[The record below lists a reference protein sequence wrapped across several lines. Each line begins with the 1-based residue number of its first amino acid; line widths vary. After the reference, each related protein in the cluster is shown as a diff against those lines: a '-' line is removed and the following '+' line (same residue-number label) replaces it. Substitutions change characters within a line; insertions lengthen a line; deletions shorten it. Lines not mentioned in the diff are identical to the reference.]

1 MGMFFSKNEPPP
13 PSLTM
18 GNEPDKPRP
27 PSPTFDEPWRKI
39 PWGDKDR
46 DLQVVKD
53 YQPHNDEVQ
62 QLRILLYGPSG
73 SGKSSFINSVDSVSQ
88 GRITGRA
95 LVDAITHDSFTQ
107 KYKSYKIQ
115 KGGPGTFYPFA
126 FTDIMGLDRETNKG
140 ANVEDIKL
148 AMMGHIKDGYTFNPL
163 SKITEDD
170 NYYNRDPTLKDQV
183 HVLVYVISA
192 DTSNIL
198 SDEHVVKMREVR
210 LAARDMGI
218 PQVAIL
224 TKIDRACPEVKKD
237 IKNVY
242 KSKYLK
248 KQMEELSV
256 VLGIPEYS
264 IFPVK
269 NYHSEIDT
277 DDDTDTL
284 ILSALR
290 RIINSGEDF
299 VNDQ

>member
-1 MGMFFSKNEPPP
+1 
-13 PSLTM
+13 M
-18 GNEPDKPRP
+18 GNGHDKYEPRP
-27 PSPTFDEPWRKI
+27 PSLTFDEPWRNI

-95 LVDAITHDSFTQ
+95 LADAVSNDSFTL
-107 KYKSYKIQ
+107 KYQSYKIQ
-115 KGGPGTFYPFA
+115 KGGPGTFYPFV

-140 ANVEDIKL
+140 VSVEDIKL

-183 HVLVYVISA
+183 HVLVCAVSA
-192 DTSNIL
+192 ETLNIL

-218 PQVAIL
+218 PEVAIL
-224 TKIDRACPEVKKD
+224 TKIDQACPEVKKD

-248 KQMEELSV
+248 NKVEDLSV
-256 VLGIPEYS
+256 ALGTPLYS

-290 RIINSGEDF
+290 RIINLGEDF

>member
-1 MGMFFSKNEPPP
+1 MDTTGTTTKEG
-13 PSLTM
+13 
-18 GNEPDKPRP
+18 GN
-27 PSPTFDEPWRKI
+27 
-39 PWGDKDR
+39 KDR
-46 DLQVVKD
+46 DLQFAND

-62 QLRILLYGPSG
+62 QLRILLHGPTG
-73 SGKSSFINSVDSVSQ
+73 SGKSSFINSVDSTLQ

-95 LVDAITHDSFTQ
+95 LADAITHDSFTL

-115 KGGPGTFYPFA
+115 KGGPGTFYPFV
-126 FTDIMGLDRETNKG
+126 FTDIMGLESGTDRG
-140 ANVEDIKL
+140 VSVEDIKL
-148 AMMGHIKDGYTFNPL
+148 AMMGHIKDGYTFSPL

-170 NYYNRDPTLKDQV
+170 NYYNKDPTLKDRV
-183 HVLVYVISA
+183 HVLVCVVSA
-192 DTSNIL
+192 ETSNIL
-198 SDEHVVKMREVR
+198 SDEHVRKMRDVR

-218 PQVAIL
+218 PEVAIL
-224 TKIDRACPEVKKD
+224 TKIDKACPEVKKD

-248 KQMEELSV
+248 KQMEKLSA
-256 VLGIPEYS
+256 LLAIPLHC